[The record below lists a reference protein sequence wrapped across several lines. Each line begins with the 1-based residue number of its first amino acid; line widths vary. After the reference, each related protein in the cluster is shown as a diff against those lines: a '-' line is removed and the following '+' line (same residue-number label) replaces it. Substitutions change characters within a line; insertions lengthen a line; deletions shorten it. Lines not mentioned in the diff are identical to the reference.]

1 MHKTLNGLRV
11 YIESTIPSYVVA
23 RPANDL
29 LQSARQQMTKEWWEL
44 KSHTHELFTSQI
56 TLDEIAGG
64 ERAMALCR
72 LEIMADIPVLDLTP
86 AAAALTQHILGSGL
100 LPAKT
105 DSDAAHIALATVH
118 QMDILLTWNCRHI
131 ANAEIQARL
140 RRLMQTQGYALPT
153 VCTLDELIGELYE

>member
-1 MHKTLNGLRV
+1 MRI

-64 ERAMALCR
+64 ERAMANRR
-72 LEIMADIPVLDLTP
+72 LESHGGNSTAFGFDGSQ
-86 AAAALTQHILGSGL
+86 AAVMRFNAA
-100 LPAKT
+100 
-105 DSDAAHIALATVH
+105 
-118 QMDILLTWNCRHI
+118 
-131 ANAEIQARL
+131 
-140 RRLMQTQGYALPT
+140 
-153 VCTLDELIGELYE
+153 